1 MKTANPR
8 EIDILFNQIKSIVAI
23 HEKDA
28 NLTREKFN
36 IFSILDIEHYEEGTH
51 SKFISHLLNP
61 EGHHGF
67 GNKFLQFF
75 LEVIFEEAIDFNINN
90 KYFVEPEHVIGIKD
104 KDCTRGG
111 RIDILLTDESGNTIM
126 IENKIYAKEQCNQ
139 LSRYRKAYPNGKLL
153 YLTLKGKDSK
163 QKSSEDIEYIRVSY
177 RNEIIKW
184 PEKCQEETS
193 NFSVVRETI
202 KQYKNLIKK
211 LTHQN
216 INSEMNNELITSILK
231 DENSLNAYSSLVKLE
246 NDLKNQMVSI
256 VVEKLK
262 TALEED
268 YFNIQTSELKNGR
281 GLLISF
287 QNEDLK
293 KNNLS
298 IRLNFEAK
306 DYSRLILGFYN
317 LNNKEYN
324 FFNGEY
330 LKKFKEVF
338 PKAKSTHLYPGYI
351 DYQGYTIWNI
361 DKLKEIYFDFDKFY
375 NNLTI
380 KVDRMLKIL
389 K

>member
-1 MKTANPR
+1 MSTANDR
-8 EIDILFNQIKSIVAI
+8 EIDILFNQIKSIVNK
-23 HEKDA
+23 HEKDSY
-28 NLTREKFN
+28 LTREKFN

-61 EGHHGF
+61 IGHHGF

-90 KYFVEPEHVIGIKD
+90 KYFVEPEYVIGLKD
-104 KDCTRGG
+104 KNCTRGG

-139 LSRYRKAYPNGKLL
+139 LLRYRNAYPDGKLL
-153 YLTLKGKDSK
+153 YLTLKGDDSE

-177 RNEIIKW
+177 RDEIIKW
-184 PEKCQEETS
+184 LEKCQEETS

-246 NDLKNQMVSI
+246 YDLKNQMISNI
-256 VVEKLK
+256 VEKLK
-262 TALEED
+262 TALKN
-268 YFNIQTSELKNGR
+268 YSNIETSELKNGR

-293 KNNLS
+293 NNNLS

-317 LNNKEYN
+317 LNGKKDN
-324 FFNGEY
+324 FNNAY
-330 LKKFKEVF
+330 LKKFKKAF
-338 PKAKSTHLYPGYI
+338 PKAKSTHFYPAYI
-351 DYQGYTIWNI
+351 DYHGYTVWNI
-361 DKLKEIYFDFDKFY
+361 DKLKEIYFDFDTFH
-375 NNLTI
+375 NNLTD
-380 KVDRMLKIL
+380 KVKRMLEVL